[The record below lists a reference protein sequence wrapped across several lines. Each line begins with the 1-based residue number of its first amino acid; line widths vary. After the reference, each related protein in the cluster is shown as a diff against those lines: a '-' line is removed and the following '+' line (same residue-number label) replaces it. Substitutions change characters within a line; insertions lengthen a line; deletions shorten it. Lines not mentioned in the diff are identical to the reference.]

1 MKKHD
6 PLKSFSVSKLGYF
19 KIRPLAEIIARL
31 FFNGNQIDQV
41 TRRMTVDSFKSKK
54 KYFKI
59 NTKFERKP
67 M

>member
-1 MKKHD
+1 MTA
-6 PLKSFSVSKLGYF
+6 SWT
-19 KIRPLAEIIARL
+19 EIIARL
-31 FFNGNQIDQV
+31 FFNNNQIDQV

-59 NTKFERKP
+59 DTKFDMNP